1 MSFSNIITEHKI
13 IIEDELLEGVEE
25 SPFTMLYC
33 NYTTSPKFI
42 SGWWVNIWKTSYLV
56 NRGLSETLEL
66 LNAINIPYAPG
77 RHYFKKFGDT
87 LKFVLIFP
95 QVPKHWYVFDFIEK
109 CKGEDGLTINGI
121 KKNSSGIY
129 RVTIS

>member
-13 IIEDELLEGVEE
+13 VIEDELLEDVEE

-33 NYTTSPKFI
+33 KYTTSPKFI

-56 NRGLSETLEL
+56 NRGTSETLEL
-66 LNAINIPYAPG
+66 LNAINIPYAPD

-87 LKFVLIFP
+87 LNFVLIFP
-95 QVPKHWYVFDFIEK
+95 QIPKHWYVFDFIEK
-109 CKGEDGLTINGI
+109 CKSDDGLTINGI
-121 KKNSSGIY
+121 KKNNSGIY
-129 RVTIS
+129 RVTIT